1 METIGNYI
9 FWTSVY
15 FAITAI
21 VYALLVSK
29 TANPTQ
35 NRWFIIGS
43 LLASLFFAAV
53 GQFGPGLPVGGSAP
67 GGATLLPEVIVDAS
81 AGAYAGLEV
90 TRQNL
95 FDMFATSKIIPYVI
109 ITVSLLV
116 FLRMLGS
123 LLYLASRIHLNRR
136 EKIDGCTVLSVREKI
151 SPFSFFG
158 CVFIPE
164 DLLNRPQL
172 KQIILHERAHIE
184 KLHSIDLIFIEL
196 LTVFFWFHPAIW
208 YLRKE
213 LKNQHEYEADRFVLE
228 CHEDKVSYQKL
239 LLDIS
244 FPGFS
249 LSVTNP
255 FNYPS
260 LKKRIMMMNK
270 KFSGSGRRALISML
284 IAVPLF
290 VAALF
295 IHSCNFEEDKAAVD
309 AELAETAKAADYSDD
324 VVFTVVETQPS
335 FPGGEEGRVAFLQEN
350 LRYPES
356 AKNEGAQ
363 GIVFVSFVV
372 RYDGAL
378 TDTKIIRGL
387 HPDLDAEVLRVVN
400 IMPTWEPGRQRD
412 KDVSTQFV
420 MPVRFTLN

>member
-1 METIGNYI
+1 
-9 FWTSVY
+9 
-15 FAITAI
+15 
-21 VYALLVSK
+21 
-29 TANPTQ
+29 
-35 NRWFIIGS
+35 
-43 LLASLFFAAV
+43 
-53 GQFGPGLPVGGSAP
+53 
-67 GGATLLPEVIVDAS
+67 
-81 AGAYAGLEV
+81 
-90 TRQNL
+90 
-95 FDMFATSKIIPYVI
+95 
-109 ITVSLLV
+109 
-116 FLRMLGS
+116 
-123 LLYLASRIHLNRR
+123 
-136 EKIDGCTVLSVREKI
+136 
-151 SPFSFFG
+151 
-158 CVFIPE
+158 
-164 DLLNRPQL
+164 
-172 KQIILHERAHIE
+172 
-184 KLHSIDLIFIEL
+184 
-196 LTVFFWFHPAIW
+196 
-208 YLRKE
+208 
-213 LKNQHEYEADRFVLE
+213 
-228 CHEDKVSYQKL
+228 
-239 LLDIS
+239 
-244 FPGFS
+244 
-249 LSVTNP
+249 
-255 FNYPS
+255 
-260 LKKRIMMMNK
+260 MNK